1 MIEARDRRFGFNTTD
16 ARDHRHDLAA
26 LARRQEGADANAPE
40 LARPSKSQASKPLE
54 PSSRSRYQAVGR

>member
-1 MIEARDRRFGFNTTD
+1 MIEARDRRFGFSTTD
-16 ARDHRHDLAA
+16 ARDHRQDPAA
-26 LARRQEGADANAPE
+26 LERPQDGVDANAPE